1 MTYKNQATK
10 LAEAKQIAGIL
21 AEMDERLPEELHSSH
36 LAEIISEIEQASVR
50 RKQLKT
56 ELDAAIEAQKQKR
69 SELKVFMKRLRSG
82 VKAVFGDDSLE
93 YERVGGKRRS
103 EYKRRTRNETV
114 SAAATSESAA

>member
-10 LAEAKQIAGIL
+10 VAEAKHIAAVL
-21 AEMDERLPEELHSSH
+21 VELDARLPEELQSSR
-36 LAEIISEIEQASVR
+36 LTEIIDEMDQESVR

-56 ELDAAIEAQKQKR
+56 ELDATIETQKQLR
-69 SELKVFMKRLRSG
+69 ANLKTFMKRLRSG

-103 EYKRRTRNETV
+103 EFKRPSKKE
-114 SAAATSESAA
+114 AESAA